1 MRVTVSHNKTRQEA
15 RDAVDRGMDQ
25 VFDGFGGGAVSF
37 SGKQKQWQGDTMLF
51 SMHAKVAFIES
62 PIKGSVL
69 IGDKDLTI
77 DLDLGMLKM
86 LVPEDKVKSVVES
99 RVSGLLASGGPPPA
113 KV

>member
-1 MRVTVSHNKTRQEA
+1 MRVTVLHNKTRQEVK
-15 RDAVDRGMDQ
+15 DSVDRGMDQ

-37 SGKQKQWQGDTMLF
+37 SGKQKQWQGDTMVF

-62 PIKGSVL
+62 PIKGTVAV
-69 IGDKDLTI
+69 GDKDVTV

-99 RVSGLLASGGPPPA
+99 RVSGLLASGGSGAA
-113 KV
+113 KP